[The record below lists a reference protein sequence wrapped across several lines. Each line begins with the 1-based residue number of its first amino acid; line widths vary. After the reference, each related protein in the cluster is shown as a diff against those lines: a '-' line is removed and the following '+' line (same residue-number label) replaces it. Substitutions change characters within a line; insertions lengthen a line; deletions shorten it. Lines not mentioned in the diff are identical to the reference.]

1 MREVLILAAQVF
13 ALVALNET
21 GYALAR
27 FAHLPLPGNL
37 IGMLL
42 LLALLGCRIVRLS
55 WFDSAA
61 SVLLSHLAFFFIP
74 IAVGLVAFTDVLQR
88 DGLSWLVTLVVAA
101 AVGIVAAGVT
111 TQAFSARVPAA
122 RGRVPARE

>member
-1 MREVLILAAQVF
+1 MRKALVLSAQVF
-13 ALVALNET
+13 ALVALNEA
-21 GYALAR
+21 GYALAH

-42 LLALLGCRIVRLS
+42 LLALLGCRIVKLG
-55 WFDSAA
+55 WLDSAA

-74 IAVGLVAFTDVLQR
+74 IAVGLVAFADVLQR

-101 AVGIVAAGVT
+101 AVGIVAAGIT
-111 TQAFSARVPAA
+111 TQAFTARVPAL
-122 RGRVPARE
+122 RGRAPARE